1 MRDERGY
8 LRAYFA
14 ALKAETTVDAV
25 WTVSARCGKD
35 RHGATRCDRNAKH
48 RATLDERVAE
58 AAHRMR
64 AVRVMISRLSAPLGI
79 SLRYWTFHF
88 PGLAS

>member
-1 MRDERGY
+1 MRDERGC

-35 RHGATRCDRNAKH
+35 RHGSLAATG
-48 RATLDERVAE
+48 
-58 AAHRMR
+58 MPSS
-64 AVRVMISRLSAPLGI
+64 AVRKRPFAPWPSFSQDEIDAVTRVLKSAVD
-79 SLRYWTFHF
+79 R
-88 PGLAS
+88 